1 MVYYKSCDRCD
12 GDMHERHDTYG
23 IFKECIQ
30 CGAVID
36 LSELPGIALGSDSRN
51 SKSNQAA

>member
-36 LSELPGIALGSDSRN
+36 LSELPGMALGSDSRN